1 MTKLKD
7 FKKIEYTFKI
17 LFKGTEN
24 VRQIRKIDI
33 NPKIGEDFSNAVNY
47 LSIIYP
53 KHKYDFD
60 IAKIK
65 YYEKDEPENDNL
77 NFRSQQATVY

>member
-1 MTKLKD
+1 MTKTLKD
-7 FKKIEYTFKI
+7 FKRIEYTFKI
-17 LFKGTEN
+17 LFKGTDTL
-24 VRQIRKIDI
+24 RHIRKIDI

-47 LSIIYP
+47 LRIIYP

-65 YYEKDEPENDNL
+65 YYENEAKNDNL
-77 NFRSQQATVY
+77 DFRSQQATVS